1 MLVKAAHEYLTQAFA
16 KPGSF
21 VCFAVGSIMTAYLVD
36 RVCNLLIARLPSN
49 MRSLANYSKIPIAFY
64 VVYCCHPY
72 SSLTLIVTS
81 VAGSALTIYQKNADQ
96 KEKALLSIAKWLEP
110 SSSFDA
116 PEEAKTYLEPLKGV
130 KPGQATV
137 VLFKLKDA
145 LQLNFFASWIFQ
157 HFADQ
162 FSGYQAL
169 YITKTSLEPEE
180 VQTVLSFLKQ
190 NPKTVIFTDT
200 GVVIDALAHLPHL
213 PKETFLLGL
222 LRIKRLSTSHLS
234 LPHIYLSPLTPEI
247 SAKLMTNW
255 IKSDRFQKK
264 HPNVTFE
271 KKTIELIEQMLQL
284 LYESTGL
291 IFYKDLLWD
300 QLASYISL
308 ISPNPRPLRQQE
320 IFSLF
325 FSFLREDFHVSP
337 HVLISI
343 ATTIREEAEVEC
355 AYAPSKEIV
364 RPTYLTPIKR
374 KTLPASR
381 QGHRKQLESA
391 LGGSEKNHLFV
402 SGCNSSELKRLLE
415 GTISEDKE
423 LLEWKIDQMVGL
435 KVPEKASFGDDL
447 IDYLWAHPKT
457 VLYIPSTSQIKQLN
471 FDEIEKILNAV
482 PLTTS
487 IICANPSC
495 TVEKHP
501 VLEAVLERAKQ
512 VHLASLSEKEAKQ
525 AVEEWIQTPTYRN
538 AQFEEQTLAA
548 AIRMVY
554 LLLGEEGDQLEL
566 IKDLIE
572 RTIKTQNSTPMTI
585 PHLWQIF
592 TQLYPVEKSRIEG
605 SITNYQILS
614 SDGPQ
619 VKSLNSI
626 ALAIN
631 TEFKVDLPLQV
642 RPNLNPP
649 FFLENLNEKMRD
661 KPQMFVGNERRIV
674 ELEHALRGLNKRNA
688 LLIGKPGVGKTTLVE
703 SIAWLNEKRQIPE
716 GSPLHGKII
725 YSLDLNEMIKDIQML
740 GTLEKRIS
748 ELIEFLRHNKSAVL
762 FIDELHLILG
772 AGAYK
777 GNEMGTLAQKL
788 KPYLT
793 EKWMMVIGATT
804 PGETN
809 KWMSGDELAAF
820 KRRFKDVPISEPTPD
835 ECEKMLKHL
844 TQLEAFN
851 EIYPGVTFEEGVIA
865 KAIALTNTRPT
876 KVGQPDCSKDL
887 LEKAAS
893 AALQRPKKAVTIN
906 DIEINFQQVKKVL
919 DLEING

>member
-21 VCFAVGSIMTAYLVD
+21 VCFAVGSIMTAHIVD
-36 RVCNLLIARLPSN
+36 RVCNPLIARLPSN
-49 MRSLANYSKIPIAFY
+49 MRSLADYSKIPIAFY

-72 SSLTLIVTS
+72 SSLTLIVTA
-81 VAGSALTIYQKNADQ
+81 VACSALTIYPMFTQKNVDQ
-96 KEKALLSIAKWLEP
+96 NENALSSIAKQIEP
-110 SSSFDA
+110 SPSFDT
-116 PEEAKTYLEPLKGV
+116 PEEAKIYLEPLKGV
-130 KPGQATV
+130 KSGQATV
-137 VLFKLKDA
+137 VSLQGA

-157 HFADQ
+157 QFADQ
-162 FSGYQAL
+162 FSGHQAI
-169 YITKTSLEPEE
+169 YIKKTSLKPEE
-180 VQTVLSFLKQ
+180 VQTVLSFLRQ
-190 NPKTVIFTDT
+190 NPKTVIFTDA
-200 GVVIDALAHLPHL
+200 GAVVDALAHL

-222 LRIKRLSTSHLS
+222 LRIDRLSTSYLHLPRIG
-234 LPHIYLSPLTPEI
+234 LGPITPKI
-247 SAKLMTNW
+247 SSKLMTNW
-255 IKSDRFQKK
+255 IKSDHFQKK
-264 HPNVTFE
+264 HPHVTFDE
-271 KKTIELIEQMLQL
+271 KTIELVEQILQL
-284 LYESTGL
+284 CYEEIGL
-291 IFYKDLLWD
+291 VLYKDLLWD

-308 ISPNPRPLRQQE
+308 ISSNPKSLRQQE

-325 FSFLREDFHVSP
+325 FSFLRKSLHVSP

-343 ATTIREEAEVEC
+343 AKTIREEAGVEC
-355 AYAPSKEIV
+355 AYEPSQETF

-402 SGCNSSELKRLLE
+402 SGCSSSELKRLLE

-435 KVPEKASFGDDL
+435 EVPEKADLGDDL

-457 VLYIPSTSQIKQLN
+457 VLYIPSTSQMNQLT
-471 FDEIEKILNAV
+471 FDEVEKTLNAF

-487 IICANPSC
+487 IICANPSR
-495 TVEKHP
+495 TVENHP
-501 VLEAVLERAKQ
+501 VLKALLERAKQ
-512 VHLASLSEKEAKQ
+512 LHLTSLSEKESKQ
-525 AVEEWIQTPTYRN
+525 AIEEWIQTSIYRTT
-538 AQFEEQTLAA
+538 QFEEQTLAA

-554 LLLGEEGDQLEL
+554 LLMEEEGDKLGL

-592 TQLYPVEKSRIEG
+592 TQLYPIEKSRIEE
-605 SITNYQILS
+605 SITKYQCLS
-614 SDGPQ
+614 FDVPQ
-619 VKSLNSI
+619 AKSLNSI

-631 TEFKVDLPLQV
+631 AEFKVDLPLQV

-661 KPQMFVGNERRIV
+661 KPQMSVGNERRIA
-674 ELEHALRGLNKRNA
+674 ELEKALRGLNKRNA

-703 SIAWLNEKRQIPE
+703 SIAWMNEKRQIPE

-725 YSLDLNEMIKDIQML
+725 YSLDLNEMIKDIQMI

-748 ELIEFLRHNKSAVL
+748 ELIEFLRHNNSAVL

-772 AGAYK
+772 AGACK
-777 GNEMGTLAQKL
+777 GNEMGTVAQKL

-793 EKWMMVIGATT
+793 QKWMTVIGATT
-804 PGETN
+804 PGESN
-809 KWMSGDELAAF
+809 KWMSGEELAAF

-844 TQLEAFN
+844 TQSEAFN

-865 KAIALTNTRPT
+865 KAIALTNTKPT
-876 KVGQPDCSKDL
+876 KVGQPDRSKDL
-887 LEKAAS
+887 LENAAS
-893 AALQRPKKAVTIN
+893 AALQKSSHAVTID
-906 DIEINFQQVKKVL
+906 DIEINFKQAKEVL
-919 DLEING
+919 ALEING